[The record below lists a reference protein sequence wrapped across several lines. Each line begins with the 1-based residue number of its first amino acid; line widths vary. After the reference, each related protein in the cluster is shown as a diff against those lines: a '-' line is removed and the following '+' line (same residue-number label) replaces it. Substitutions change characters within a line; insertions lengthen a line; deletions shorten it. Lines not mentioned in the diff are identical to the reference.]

1 MISWIMKRGKSTCE
15 PNPLALLRNL
25 PRASPSLLTYSA
37 SSFVGAWNPW
47 TRAPCGFID
56 PRTWYLWHG
65 DVFQAL
71 NELQSLEMDLDTA
84 AFELQEQGRER
95 SKTLDGCRGVEVS
108 RTYTPTSSVTRSSCP
123 IRRRAYRLC
132 EDGIAGLSARPR
144 WQLDSGLRT
153 RFDSSLLR
161 LTTQG
166 LVVAIILAD
175 LPSIALTG

>member
-1 MISWIMKRGKSTCE
+1 MKRGKSTCE

-84 AFELQEQGRER
+84 AFELREQGRER
-95 SKTLDGCRGVEVS
+95 SKTLDGCRGVEDLH
-108 RTYTPTSSVTRSSCP
+108 TYVERNQEFVP
-123 IRRRAYRLC
+123 ITQTCLSLVRRWHC
-132 EDGIAGLSARPR
+132 RPER
-144 WQLDSGLRT
+144 KAPMATGLRT

-161 LTTQG
+161 LTTHG
-166 LVVAIILAD
+166 LVVAVILAD